1 MKYLYLSLLMFVTA
15 TVTAQKKS
23 FQSAVGI
30 GGIGG
35 YHYGALAF
43 SFEPRFNF
51 YEFSEKESLSV
62 GACFAMGPSIGSDRR
77 TDRDKISG
85 GPIQP
90 GWMVNIPVTVN
101 YTFGNAATPR
111 SYKYIGYS
119 VGAGYA
125 AHNGRRYVDPGPGID
140 TVEVHAHGLV
150 LDGRINFPRGNSS
163 WSLQSS
169 YMFNFSNN
177 NPDIK
182 GIFSMSLLYNI
193 GIRIHQHREK
203 RHYDHPREYYHELD
217 REMRK
222 KKMES
227 RRKIMAPRGS
237 SNQNL
242 RESRDSLQQIP
253 PDQKQL
259 P

>member
-1 MKYLYLSLLMFVTA
+1 MKYLYLSLLMFVTV

-35 YHYGALAF
+35 YHYGAFAF

-51 YEFSEKESLSV
+51 YEFSEKESLSI
-62 GACFAMGPSIGSDRR
+62 GACFAMGPSYYDYS
-77 TDRDKISG
+77 TDKG
-85 GPIQP
+85 YGGPGPIQP
-90 GWMVNIPVTVN
+90 GWMVNVPVTVN

-111 SYKYIGYS
+111 SYKYMGYS
-119 VGAGYA
+119 IGAGYA
-125 AHNGRRYVDPGPGID
+125 AHNGRREVDPGPGID
-140 TVEVHAHGLV
+140 TTEVHAHGLV
-150 LDGRINFPRGNSS
+150 LDGRINFPMGNSS

-177 NPDIK
+177 NPDVK

-193 GIRIHQHREK
+193 GIRIHQHRER
-203 RHYDHPREYYHELD
+203 RHYEHPREYYHELD

-222 KKMES
+222 KKKED
-227 RRKIMAPRGS
+227 RRRIMAPRGS
-237 SNQNL
+237 
-242 RESRDSLQQIP
+242 
-253 PDQKQL
+253 
-259 P
+259 